1 MFRNVTPILGNIQ
14 DRCLKSSLRESFAAA
29 FMKAEMNQIAQAS
42 SSTGWLLRSASKNKL
57 NTSTYSVSFKE
68 SAGEWSSVAA
78 AGFGLPAYQ
87 KTDGSPKS
95 LALNRVLVVS
105 KGGGNKRDA
114 ASRTFDSRH
123 HIMSHPRA
131 DFSGLLG
138 PKVTHLNLSA
148 QTASWVRSFALSAP
162 ERAKESCVAMPANSS
177 GV

>member
-131 DFSGLLG
+131 DFS
-138 PKVTHLNLSA
+138 
-148 QTASWVRSFALSAP
+148 AP
-162 ERAKESCVAMPANSS
+162 ERAKESCVATPANSS